1 MDDLHRPD
9 DRPAESPDQ
18 PVPTERQWTTGRLA
32 CSALGLTRAGG
43 RLVRLDGGTPEGRV
57 VVEGALPRDGTG
69 RLLVPF
75 RPGDVLAVSA
85 PFVDTVATS
94 VSETEAILRW
104 PWRRADPDSIS
115 GWTGGEFGF
124 PFREQHKTLYRTEP
138 PLRALRAGQR
148 CRVGIPPTLLHVVE
162 IESLD
167 APEDTSMLPRP
178 SGWLTLL
185 PAGTA
190 FDPTDRDRCVDVEL
204 VAAWE
209 PDGPTP
215 GVELVEPIRMELV
228 FRPYAFLVDGE
239 VVVDADGRRWR
250 FEVPYWWQELG
261 RAGQGWLTPRWVG
274 APSWPLALAA
284 EDGAVAL
291 ARGAAVA
298 AATASGSH
306 GDEVE
311 RWRELARAEPTP
323 IRPFVDELADLDESV
338 DGEEDR

>member
-1 MDDLHRPD
+1 MLG
-9 DRPAESPDQ
+9 
-18 PVPTERQWTTGRLA
+18 V
-32 CSALGLTRAGG
+32 GLTRAGG
-43 RLVRLDGGTPEGRV
+43 RLVRLDGGTPDGQV

-94 VSETEAILRW
+94 VSGTEAILRW

-138 PLRALRAGQR
+138 PLEELRAGQR

-162 IESLD
+162 IETLD

-190 FDPTDRDRCVDVEL
+190 FDPTDRDRCIDVEL

-228 FRPYAFLVDGE
+228 FRPYAFLADGD
-239 VVVDADGRRWR
+239 VVIDAGGRRWR
-250 FEVPYWWQELG
+250 FEVPYWWRQLDG
-261 RAGQGWLTPRWVG
+261 QRGAGPREEG
-274 APSWPLALAA
+274 APDWPLRLASEDSEPDPVRDA
-284 EDGAVAL
+284 EVAS
-291 ARGAAVA
+291 
-298 AATASGSH
+298 ATATGSH
-306 GDEVE
+306 IDQMAC
-311 RWRELARAEPTP
+311 WRELARAEWVPVP
-323 IRPFVDELADLDESV
+323 DVADD
-338 DGEEDR
+338 